1 MSKTVQDTPNLSSS
15 LVLAADNPSA
25 LARFYADLL
34 AVEPLQGFG
43 ASHWRVPWPAGGFLE
58 NYAPSQSW
66 PQAKQPGRL
75 ATCLQRSVAAGND
88 HEAAMD
94 LLQAWLASAIGLGA
108 SLLDGPRQE
117 AFGVEAWLLDPE
129 ANRLLLLV
137 QNQVS

>member
-1 MSKTVQDTPNLSSS
+1 MQDTPSLSSS
-15 LVLAADNPSA
+15 LVLAADNPPA

-34 AVEPLQGFG
+34 AVEPLQGLG

-58 NYAPSQSW
+58 IYAPSQSR

-75 ATCLQRSVAAGND
+75 AMCLQRSAGGNNQA
-88 HEAAMD
+88 AAMA
-94 LLQAWLASAIGLGA
+94 LLQGWLASAIGLGA

-117 AFGVEAWLLDPE
+117 TFGVEAWLLDPE

-137 QNQVS
+137 QNQVN

>member
-1 MSKTVQDTPNLSSS
+1 MQDSPNLSSS

-58 NYAPSQSW
+58 IYAPSRSR

-75 ATCLQRSVAAGND
+75 ATCLQRSVAGGNNPK
-88 HEAAMD
+88 AAKA

-108 SLLDGPRQE
+108 TLLDGPRQE

>member
-1 MSKTVQDTPNLSSS
+1 MQEPSKPHSS

-58 NYAPSQSW
+58 IYAPSKSRPQPRQS
-66 PQAKQPGRL
+66 GRL
-75 ATCLQRSVAAGND
+75 AMCLQRSVADGNEQ
-88 HEAAMD
+88 EAAMA
-94 LLQAWLASAIGLGA
+94 LLQAWLTSAIGLGA
-108 SLLDGPRQE
+108 SLADSPRQE

-129 ANRLLLLV
+129 SNRLLLLV
-137 QNQVS
+137 QNQVN

>member
-1 MSKTVQDTPNLSSS
+1 MQDTPSLGSS
-15 LVLAADNPSA
+15 LVMAADNPSA

-34 AVEPLQGFG
+34 AVEPLQGFA
-43 ASHWRVPWPAGGFLE
+43 ASHWRVPWPAGGYLE
-58 NYAPSQSW
+58 IYAPSQSRL
-66 PQAKQPGRL
+66 QARQPGRL
-75 ATCLQRSVAAGND
+75 ATCLQRSVPSGNNP
-88 HEAAMD
+88 EAAMA

-137 QNQVS
+137 QNRVS

>member
-1 MSKTVQDTPNLSSS
+1 MSSS

-34 AVEPLQGFG
+34 AVEPLQGLG
-43 ASHWRVPWPAGGFLE
+43 ASHWRVPWPAGGFIDI
-58 NYAPSQSW
+58 YAPSQSR

-75 ATCLQRSVAAGND
+75 ATCLQRSVVGGNNQG
-88 HEAAMD
+88 AAMA
-94 LLQAWLASAIGLGA
+94 LLQDWLASAIELGG

-129 ANRLLLLV
+129 SNRLLLLV

>member
-1 MSKTVQDTPNLSSS
+1 MQDTPSLSSS

-58 NYAPSQSW
+58 IYAPSQSR

-75 ATCLQRSVAAGND
+75 ATCLQRSVACGNNP
-88 HEAAMD
+88 EAAMV

-117 AFGVEAWLLDPE
+117 SFGVEAWLLDPE

-137 QNQVS
+137 QNRVS

>member
-1 MSKTVQDTPNLSSS
+1 MQDTPSLSSS
-15 LVLAADNPSA
+15 LVLAADNPPA

-34 AVEPLQGFG
+34 AVEPLQGLG

-58 NYAPSQSW
+58 IYAPSQSR

-75 ATCLQRSVAAGND
+75 ATCLQRSVPAGND
-88 HEAAMD
+88 HEVAMD

>member
-1 MSKTVQDTPNLSSS
+1 MQETPNLSSS

-34 AVEPLQGFG
+34 AVEPLQGLG
-43 ASHWRVPWPAGGFLE
+43 ASHRRVPWPAGGFLE
-58 NYAPSQSW
+58 IYAPSQSR
-66 PQAKQPGRL
+66 PQARQPGRL
-75 ATCLQRSVAAGND
+75 ATCLQRSVHAGND
-88 HEAAMD
+88 HKAAMD

-108 SLLDGPRQE
+108 SLQDGPRQE

>member
-1 MSKTVQDTPNLSSS
+1 VQETPSLSSS
-15 LVLAADNPSA
+15 LVLAADNPSS

-34 AVEPLQGFG
+34 AVEPLQGLG
-43 ASHWRVPWPAGGFLE
+43 TSHWRVPWPAGGFLE
-58 NYAPSQSW
+58 IYAPSQSR
-66 PQAKQPGRL
+66 PQARQPGRL
-75 ATCLQRSVAAGND
+75 ATCLQRSVAGSNN
-88 HEAAMD
+88 HEAAMA

>member
-1 MSKTVQDTPNLSSS
+1 MQDTPNLSSS

-34 AVEPLQGFG
+34 AVEPLQGLG

-58 NYAPSQSW
+58 IYAPSQSR
-66 PQAKQPGRL
+66 PQARQPGRL
-75 ATCLQRSVAAGND
+75 ATCLQRSVACGNNP
-88 HEAAMD
+88 EAAMA

-108 SLLDGPRQE
+108 SLQDGPRQE

-137 QNQVS
+137 QSQVS

>member
-1 MSKTVQDTPNLSSS
+1 MQDNPSLSSS
-15 LVLAADNPSA
+15 LVLAADTPPA
-25 LARFYADLL
+25 LARFYAALL
-34 AVEPLQGFG
+34 AVEPLQGLG
-43 ASHWRVPWPAGGFLE
+43 ASHWRVPWPSGGFLE
-58 NYAPSQSW
+58 IYAPSQSR

-75 ATCLQRSVAAGND
+75 ATCLQRSLAGCNNQA
-88 HEAAMD
+88 AAMA

>member
-1 MSKTVQDTPNLSSS
+1 MQDTPSLSSS

-43 ASHWRVPWPAGGFLE
+43 GSHWRVPWPAGGFLE
-58 NYAPSQSW
+58 IYAPSQSR

-75 ATCLQRSVAAGND
+75 ATCLQRSVAGGNNP
-88 HEAAMD
+88 EAAMA

-137 QNQVS
+137 QNRVS

>member
-1 MSKTVQDTPNLSSS
+1 MQDTPSLSSS

-43 ASHWRVPWPAGGFLE
+43 ASHWRAPWPAGGFLE
-58 NYAPSQSW
+58 IYAPSQSR

-75 ATCLQRSVAAGND
+75 ATCLQRSVAGGND
-88 HEAAMD
+88 HEAAMA
-94 LLQAWLASAIGLGA
+94 LLQDWLASAIGLGA
-108 SLLDGPRQE
+108 SLQDGPRQE

>member
-1 MSKTVQDTPNLSSS
+1 MQDTPNLSSS

-34 AVEPLQGFG
+34 AVEPLQGLG

-58 NYAPSQSW
+58 IYAPSQSR
-66 PQAKQPGRL
+66 PQARQPGRL
-75 ATCLQRSVAAGND
+75 ATCLQRSVACGNNP
-88 HEAAMD
+88 EAAMA

-108 SLLDGPRQE
+108 SLQDGPRQE

-137 QNQVS
+137 QRQVS

>member
-1 MSKTVQDTPNLSSS
+1 MQETPNLSSS

-34 AVEPLQGFG
+34 AVEPLQGLG

-58 NYAPSQSW
+58 IYAPSQSR
-66 PQAKQPGRL
+66 PQARQPGRL
-75 ATCLQRSVAAGND
+75 ATCLQRSVADGTNP
-88 HEAAMD
+88 EAAMA

-108 SLLDGPRQE
+108 SLQDGPRQE

>member
-1 MSKTVQDTPNLSSS
+1 MQDIPNLSSS

-25 LARFYADLL
+25 PARFYAALL
-34 AVEPLQGFG
+34 AVEPVQGFG
-43 ASHWRVPWPAGGFLE
+43 ASHWLVPWPAGGFLE
-58 NYAPSQSW
+58 IYAPSQSR

-75 ATCLQRSVAAGND
+75 ATCLQRSVACGNNP
-88 HEAAMD
+88 EAAMA

-108 SLLDGPRQE
+108 SLKDGPRQE

>member
-1 MSKTVQDTPNLSSS
+1 MQDTPILSSS

-34 AVEPLQGFG
+34 AVDPLQGLG

-58 NYAPSQSW
+58 IYAPSQSR
-66 PQAKQPGRL
+66 PQERQPGRL
-75 ATCLQRSVAAGND
+75 ATCLQRSVAGSNN
-88 HEAAMD
+88 HEAAMA

>member
-1 MSKTVQDTPNLSSS
+1 MQDTPSLSSS

-25 LARFYADLL
+25 LASFYADLL

-43 ASHWRVPWPAGGFLE
+43 GSHWRVPWPAGGYLDI
-58 NYAPSQSW
+58 YAPSQSR
-66 PQAKQPGRL
+66 PQARQAGRL
-75 ATCLQRSVAAGND
+75 ATCLQRSVAGGND
-88 HEAAMD
+88 HEAAMA
-94 LLQAWLASAIGLGA
+94 LLQDWLASAIGLGA

-137 QNQVS
+137 QNRVS

>member
-1 MSKTVQDTPNLSSS
+1 MQETPNLSSS

-34 AVEPLQGFG
+34 AVEPLQGLG

-58 NYAPSQSW
+58 IYAPSQSR
-66 PQAKQPGRL
+66 PQARQTGRL
-75 ATCLQRSVAAGND
+75 ATCLQRSVACGNNP
-88 HEAAMD
+88 EAAMA

-108 SLLDGPRQE
+108 SLQDGPRQE

>member
-1 MSKTVQDTPNLSSS
+1 MQEPSKPHSS

-58 NYAPSQSW
+58 IYAPSQSR
-66 PQAKQPGRL
+66 PQARQPGRL
-75 ATCLQRSVAAGND
+75 ATCLQRSVACGNNP
-88 HEAAMD
+88 EAAMA
-94 LLQAWLASAIGLGA
+94 LLQAWLTSAIGLGA

-117 AFGVEAWLLDPE
+117 SFGVEAWLLDPE

-137 QNQVS
+137 QSQVS

>member
-1 MSKTVQDTPNLSSS
+1 MQETPNLSSS

-34 AVEPLQGFG
+34 AVEPLQGLG

-58 NYAPSQSW
+58 IYAPSQSR
-66 PQAKQPGRL
+66 PQARQPGRL
-75 ATCLQRSVAAGND
+75 ATCLQRSVACGNNP
-88 HEAAMD
+88 EAAMA

-108 SLLDGPRQE
+108 SLQDGPRQE

-137 QNQVS
+137 QRQVS

>member
-1 MSKTVQDTPNLSSS
+1 MQEPSKPHSS

-58 NYAPSQSW
+58 IYAPSKSR
-66 PQAKQPGRL
+66 PQPRQLGRL
-75 ATCLQRSVAAGND
+75 AMCLQRSVAGGNKQ
-88 HEAAMD
+88 EAAMA
-94 LLQAWLASAIGLGA
+94 LLQAWLASAIELGA
-108 SLLDGPRQE
+108 SLADSPRQE

-129 ANRLLLLV
+129 SNRLLLLV
-137 QNQVS
+137 QNQVN